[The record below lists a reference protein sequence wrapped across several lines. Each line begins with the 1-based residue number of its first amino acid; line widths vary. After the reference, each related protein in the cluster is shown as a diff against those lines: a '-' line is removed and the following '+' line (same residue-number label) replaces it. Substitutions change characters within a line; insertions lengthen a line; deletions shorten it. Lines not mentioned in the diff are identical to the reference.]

1 MNPYKDCDLQKCIE
15 NTLRDFS
22 EETNVDYLCIEK
34 YAEKIFYFAEDVK
47 TDDIEDLE
55 NELASLTDKFEILTG
70 DLIEVNNQLVQLVNA
85 FSTMDKRQI
94 KAELKNIIDSID
106 V

>member
-1 MNPYKDCDLQKCIE
+1 MNQYKDCDLQKGIE

-22 EETNVDYLCIEK
+22 EETNIDYLCIEK
-34 YAEKIFYFAEDVK
+34 YAKKIIYFAEDVK
-47 TDDIEDLE
+47 TDDLE
-55 NELASLTDKFEILTG
+55 NELASLTDEVEILTG
-70 DLIEVNNQLVQLVNA
+70 DLIDVNNQLVQLVNA